1 MKNAVYQTHVINK
14 LKLIK
19 SSFLVMILVSC
30 SGQGEMRMG
39 NKIPDRT
46 LQDVKEGKRINRISI
61 SENYNP

>member
-46 LQDVKEGKRINRISI
+46 LQDFKEGKRINRISI